1 MLRLGKVLLLTD
13 SRNLILKTMN
23 VPKMGSLVVDQNL
36 NKIGKVIDIFGQVN
50 NPYIKIQPTIK
61 NANKYIGNVLY
72 VINSKETR
80 YNRSY
85 F

>member
-1 MLRLGKVLLLTD
+1 LLRLGKVLLLTD